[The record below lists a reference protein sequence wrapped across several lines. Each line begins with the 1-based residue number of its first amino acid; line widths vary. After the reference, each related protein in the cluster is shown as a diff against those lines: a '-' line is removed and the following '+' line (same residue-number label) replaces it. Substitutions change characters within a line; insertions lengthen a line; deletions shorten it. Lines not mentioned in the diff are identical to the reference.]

1 MAVSL
6 TLVHGVKVY
15 CVCVWGGV
23 TRLNTQEAGELPF
36 THSSD
41 PGQMDEVYL
50 LLEFP
55 EKFTLRT
62 SRLPSVGLL
71 SFSRNASESPKGSR
85 RTRRTRRKEGQVTPA
100 TGPMIGTGC
109 FPTVFECKVSQG

>member
-15 CVCVWGGV
+15 CGGAGGGV

-62 SRLPSVGLL
+62 SRLPSAGLL

-85 RTRRTRRKEGQVTPA
+85 GHGGHEERKDKLPRLQA
-100 TGPMIGTGC
+100 
-109 FPTVFECKVSQG
+109 Q